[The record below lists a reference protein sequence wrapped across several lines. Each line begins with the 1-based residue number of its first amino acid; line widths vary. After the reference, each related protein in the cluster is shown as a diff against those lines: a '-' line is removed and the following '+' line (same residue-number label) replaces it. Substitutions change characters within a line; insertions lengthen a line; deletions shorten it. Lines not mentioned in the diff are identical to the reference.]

1 MLAILNKE
9 IQSFFSSLT
18 GYLVIG
24 LFLLVCSLFLFVFSG
39 GYNILD
45 SGFADLKPFFSLA
58 PWIFLFLIPAISM
71 RSFAEEKRMGTM
83 ETLLTRPI
91 SPWNLVKGKYL
102 GIVILV
108 ILAILPSLLYVYTI
122 SDLGRP
128 EGNFDAGATLG
139 SYLGLLFLGACYAA
153 IGVFASSLS
162 ANQIVAFLLGVFLCF
177 LCYFGFEGISQTGIF
192 GNSTYIIESFG
203 INFHYQSIS
212 RGVVDSRDLLYFL
225 SVIILF
231 LKLTEINLQSS
242 NSTRA

>member
-1 MLAILNKE
+1 MFAILNKE

-24 LFLLVCSLFLFVFSG
+24 LFLLVSGLFLFVFSG

-71 RSFAEEKRMGTM
+71 RSFSEEKRMGTM
-83 ETLLTRPI
+83 ETLLTKPI
-91 SPWNLVKGKYL
+91 SLWKLILGKYL
-102 GIVILV
+102 GILILV
-108 ILAILPSLLYVYTI
+108 VLAILPSLLYVYTI
-122 SDLGRP
+122 SELGRP

-139 SYLGLLFLGACYAA
+139 SYLGLLFLGGCYAA

-162 ANQIVAFLLGVFLCF
+162 SNQIVAFLLGVFLCF
-177 LCYFGFEGISQTGIF
+177 IAYFGFEGISQTGIF
-192 GNSTYIIESFG
+192 GNYTYIVESVG

-212 RGVVDSRDLLYFL
+212 RGVIDSRDLIYFI
-225 SVIILF
+225 SVILLF
-231 LKLTEINLQSS
+231 LMFTQVRLNASKS
-242 NSTRA
+242 NRS